1 MNSKE
6 TDNPKATEKDPVFTR
21 GEYLT
26 KALKSKGFTSVSW
39 IGETGSTNDDLLE
52 KTSGIDTGGR
62 VLIADFQTSG
72 KGRFDRK
79 WVAEINSALLMSV
92 SFSADAEKVNLG
104 VFASGVA
111 VASCTALHSLGFE
124 QVRIKWPNDIVVE
137 NSSIGGQEK
146 LAGVLAQSKLV
157 RARASVVV
165 GIGINVHPS
174 SIRDVVTERGVVS
187 LSDLGKP
194 PDRVH
199 LAEVILSNLGDLDFQ
214 SPELWENY
222 RRLSGTIGQDV
233 RVTTHKGVLEGKAK
247 DITQFGSLLLEDYGG
262 FVREV
267 ISGDLVSLRPL

>member
-1 MNSKE
+1 MKSKE
-6 TDNPKATEKDPVFTR
+6 TDNPKATEKDPVFVR

-39 IGETGSTNDDLLE
+39 VEETGSTNDDLLE
-52 KTSGIDTGGR
+52 KTSGIDAGGR

-92 SFSADAEKVNLG
+92 SFLADVEKVNLG

-111 VASCTALHSLGFE
+111 VASCTALRSLGFE

-137 NSSIGGQEK
+137 TSSSGGQEK

-187 LSDLGKP
+187 LSDLGHS